1 MPNYFNYF
9 TEIEE
14 HFVRLRARNLLLSPL
29 DWSLIET
36 WKKSG
41 IPLPVVLRGIERTF
55 ENSQKKGAK
64 APRTLFYCHPAVVEA
79 FEEYSESR
87 VGGTLD
93 SELEEPGAP
102 ERKEVGDYIDS
113 LLREVARVTQSF
125 DDDLAEVP
133 SRVLERLRF
142 LRQQVEIPTVRLQ
155 EIDRELNHP
164 GELLTRSLEKKLSQS
179 QRKQIRKQVSDEL
192 KAHRRRLGKEM
203 YQRLRDNYQ
212 DRRIR
217 EHFGLPEFSIL
228 EV

>member
-1 MPNYFNYF
+1 MSNYFNYF

-55 ENSQKKGAK
+55 ENSQKKRGK

-93 SELEEPGAP
+93 SEPAEPGAP
-102 ERKEVGDYIDS
+102 GRKQVEEYIDS
-113 LLREVARVTQSF
+113 LQREVVRVIQTF
-125 DDDLAEVP
+125 DVDLGEVP
-133 SRVLERLRF
+133 KRVLDRLRF
-142 LRQQVEIPTVRLQ
+142 LRGQVEIPAVRLQ
-155 EIDRELNHP
+155 EIDRELHGP
-164 GELLTRSLEKKLSQS
+164 GELLTRSLEAKLSQS
-179 QRKQIRKQVSDEL
+179 ERKQIRKQVSDEL

-203 YQRLRDNYQ
+203 YEKLRDNYQ